1 MTREEREKREHR
13 ERLRAT
19 FDQAAGL
26 YDRARPGYPP
36 ALFDDLADLT
46 GIRPGSRALE
56 IGPRTGQA
64 TLPLA
69 ERGGRVVA
77 VELGPDLAARVGG
90 RRPQLQQGAR
100 PVRPVRSRDV
110 PGTGRLGLGCRR

>member
-56 IGPRTGQA
+56 IGPANRPGDA
-64 TLPLA
+64 AAGRAGRPG
-69 ERGGRVVA
+69 RGR
-77 VELGPDLAARVGG
+77 
-90 RRPQLQQGAR
+90 
-100 PVRPVRSRDV
+100 
-110 PGTGRLGLGCRR
+110 